1 MSSKESTEFLDKL
14 ERCKGVGY
22 FEDGEMQW
30 REGCEGC
37 LRRTLP
43 DNGTFMEPPGIIV
56 SFCPYLVE
64 VNDIDIAQE
73 LIRIYNHLSTNP
85 LDLDPDFKRI
95 LYDNL
100 WELYD

>member
-1 MSSKESTEFLDKL
+1 MISKESTELWGNL

-43 DNGTFMEPPGIIV
+43 GDGTLMEPPGIIV
-56 SFCPYLVE
+56 FFCPYLVE
-64 VNDIDIAQE
+64 VGD
-73 LIRIYNHLSTNP
+73 
-85 LDLDPDFKRI
+85 
-95 LYDNL
+95 
-100 WELYD
+100 